1 MVINMTRCEECIHKQ
16 ICKNKNQPNIFKEKV
31 ESSMYGKGPNDD
43 YDIGIMSEHYD
54 INIQIRCKNYG
65 SEKTVFVEGEK
76 IFTA

>member
-1 MVINMTRCEECIHKQ
+1 
-16 ICKNKNQPNIFKEKV
+16 
-31 ESSMYGKGPNDD
+31 MYGKGPNDD
-43 YDIGIMSEHYD
+43 YDIGIMSECYD